1 MGSPADD
8 GDNSSDK
15 AEASTSKTEPDKK
28 ADKLKA
34 DKSKKVSDDSDS
46 KKYEKTEP
54 PNSKRAKQA
63 KAVVKKLKVL
73 SGGEYG
79 LGCKKTE
86 VLFEGTEKLV
96 YALTCK
102 GDDTTVAVAEDKYDR
117 DAYIDVLDEQF
128 KDNRELYI
136 LVDGNTVIASSDHDS
151 INTAWDALGAE
162 GKRKTVGSM
171 AFS

>member
-1 MGSPADD
+1 MSEILFDY
-8 GDNSSDK
+8 
-15 AEASTSKTEPDKK
+15 TEHI
-28 ADKLKA
+28 
-34 DKSKKVSDDSDS
+34 
-46 KKYEKTEP
+46 
-54 PNSKRAKQA
+54 
-63 KAVVKKLKVL
+63 
-73 SGGEYG
+73 
-79 LGCKKTE
+79 
-86 VLFEGTEKLV
+86 V
-96 YALTCK
+96 YALPCMHSDINGSFAGYK
-102 GDDTTVAVAEDKYDR
+102 SSVYATVAVAEDKYDR